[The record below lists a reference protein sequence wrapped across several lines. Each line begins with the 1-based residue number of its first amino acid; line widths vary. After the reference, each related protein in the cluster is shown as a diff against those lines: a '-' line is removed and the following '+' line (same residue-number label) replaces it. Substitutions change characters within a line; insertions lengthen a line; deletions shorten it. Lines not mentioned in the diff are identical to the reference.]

1 MASKTRT
8 DIDTLIST
16 INSKTY
22 ADTIAGKIESIEDH
36 SLLAS
41 YEASYLGLGD
51 DLKLAP
57 TAIALAG
64 ILNKGTIKASVKE
77 GEAYTL
83 NAGYYEG
90 GTVTGI
96 AGGGDY
102 DLETPAAV
110 TPTTAQQTIT
120 PSEGY
125 YGLKQVTV
133 NAIPSQY
140 KDTTGTNGTT
150 SADVLDGKYVVTTA
164 GKIEGSMTN
173 NGAVDV
179 TLTTTTSTYTVP
191 VGYHNGK
198 GTVKVSVDNTVSITP
213 SESEQ
218 TITAPL
224 NAFMGKVTVAAID
237 KSVYL
242 PKWTEDATAEAGNI
256 LTGKKAYVDGVLVT
270 GTMTDNTTWDAA
282 SHTLNTTAT
291 SIAIPAGYHD
301 GTGTV
306 AVTLQSKTATA
317 PAPGVAK
324 QTITPDN
331 GYLLSSVIV
340 PALDSKYQDVS
351 GVTAIASHVCA
362 GYKFVDAN
370 GTLTT
375 GTLADSG
382 ALSNTT
388 CQTNILAS
396 GATGCTFLSGTE
408 AHYTSVTA
416 SMDGTLYTRLAAI

>member
-22 ADTIAGKIESIEDH
+22 SDTIAGKIESIEDH
-36 SLLAS
+36 VTLAS

-64 ILNKGTIKASVKE
+64 ILNKGTIKVSVKE
-77 GEAYTL
+77 GESYTL

-110 TPTTAQQTIT
+110 IPTTAQQIIT

-133 NAIPSQY
+133 NAIPTQY

-150 SADVLDGKYVVTTA
+150 AADVLDGKYVVTTA

-179 TLTTTTSTYTVP
+179 TLTTTTSSYIVP

-213 SESEQ
+213 TESEQ
-218 TITAPL
+218 TINAPL

-242 PKWTEDATAEAGNI
+242 PKWTEDATAVAGDI
-256 LTGKKAYVDGVLVT
+256 LSGKKSYVDGTLVT
-270 GTMTDNTTWDAA
+270 GSMVDSTTWDAA
-282 SHTLNTTAT
+282 AHTLNTTTT

-331 GYLLSSVIV
+331 GNLLSSVIV

-362 GYKFVDAN
+362 GYKYVDAS
-370 GTLTT
+370 GTLVT

-382 ALSNTT
+382 ELSNIT
-388 CQTNILAS
+388 CQTDILES
-396 GATGCTFLSGTE
+396 GATGCAFLSGTE
-408 AHYTSVTA
+408 AHYTSVVA
-416 SMDGTLYTRLAAI
+416 SMDGSLFTRLAAI